1 MHKKLLRFFPS
12 NKSTYVKRNPMVP
25 PHQEQALIDVNL
37 VHTDSKNCIGE
48 IDLSHL
54 QRQLS
59 AIHAESQHSSN
70 VGSKRWDH
78 KWVGDHK
85 WACIEILELFRAP
98 GRICFIVVKQWDVIP
113 NHSLASWCIDQ
124 AVTKV
129 KSKNLQFRNI
139 LALAEKRLDLSDA
152 VPGS

>member
-1 MHKKLLRFFPS
+1 MHKKLLRFLPS

-70 VGSKRWDH
+70 VGSKR
-78 KWVGDHK
+78 
-85 WACIEILELFRAP
+85 
-98 GRICFIVVKQWDVIP
+98 
-113 NHSLASWCIDQ
+113 
-124 AVTKV
+124 
-129 KSKNLQFRNI
+129 
-139 LALAEKRLDLSDA
+139 
-152 VPGS
+152 